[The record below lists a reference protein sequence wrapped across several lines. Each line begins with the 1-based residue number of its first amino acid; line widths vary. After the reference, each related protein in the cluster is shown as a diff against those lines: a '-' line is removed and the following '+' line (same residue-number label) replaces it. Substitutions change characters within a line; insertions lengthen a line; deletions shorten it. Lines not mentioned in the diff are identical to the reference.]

1 MLKKSTTASV
11 FLVDVF
17 EFTTSVLSGEMT
29 AIQSLLDS
37 AIAIS
42 FAATVELILPGT
54 KKSISPNS
62 SGSFTRS

>member
-1 MLKKSTTASV
+1 MLSV
-11 FLVDVF
+11 FLVEVL
-17 EFTTSVLSGEMT
+17 ELITSVLCGEMT

-42 FAATVELILPGT
+42 FAATVPVILPGT

-62 SGSFTRS
+62 SGSLTKS